1 MTVTSIEGNSYWYY
15 NNYEEIID
23 SGAFESCSKL
33 TKVII
38 PNTVRSIDSSAFA
51 NCKNL
56 TDVVMNNGL
65 EEISNSAFRGCISL
79 RNINIPNSVVSIG
92 YSAFSNCLNLTNI
105 VIPSSVNKIYSGAFS
120 GCVSLTSVEI
130 PYSVTDIEAG
140 AFSGCKNLTIYG
152 VKNSSAENYANSN
165 NIPFVDI
172 NNIEIQDISFEK
184 SSTATVKGDS
194 KILTT
199 IITPS
204 KATNKNIT
212 WTTSDNSIATV
223 LNGKVT
229 AISTGTATITAKT
242 SNGKTATCNITVV
255 DSPVYA
261 NEITLN
267 TNSLNIANGTY
278 EILKATV
285 TPINSTDDNIT
296 WTSSDRN
303 IVSVS
308 NGKITAISAGTATIT
323 ASINNGKTASCTVTT
338 FNPTIATT
346 PEELL
351 QDFEIDN
358 SGNIYI
364 LKYKDKKSE
373 ITVPNAMNIE
383 NFVGDF
389 TAYIQ
394 IKPNAFDG
402 CQNLKKV
409 TIQSGM
415 VVESGAFSNCPNLE
429 TVVFE
434 GTVGKVRS
442 GAFVNCPKLKN
453 VILKKAFV
461 NCNDSFVNC
470 PNLTN
475 IQGFPTDNYKVID
488 DVIYKKNSLDDGSY
502 FWSLLLCPVGKK
514 GVFTI
519 PDDTQITSIDDR
531 AFDSV
536 IQLHV
541 FH

>member
-1 MTVTSIEGNSYWYY
+1 MKSSSKFIKKALALSLSLATVIGIGFGTPLSTFTGMNVSANYYDIDHVQSYHCNNYRYVIKDDGTVAIIDCTDKNNLTTSTIPNTINGMTVTSIEGNSYWYY

-184 SSTATVKGDS
+184 SSTAIVKGDS

-308 NGKITAISAGTATIT
+308 NGKITAISAGF
-323 ASINNGKTASCTVTT
+323 SIR
-338 FNPTIATT
+338 
-346 PEELL
+346 
-351 QDFEIDN
+351 Q
-358 SGNIYI
+358 
-364 LKYKDKKSE
+364 
-373 ITVPNAMNIE
+373 
-383 NFVGDF
+383 
-389 TAYIQ
+389 
-394 IKPNAFDG
+394 
-402 CQNLKKV
+402 
-409 TIQSGM
+409 
-415 VVESGAFSNCPNLE
+415 
-429 TVVFE
+429 
-434 GTVGKVRS
+434 
-442 GAFVNCPKLKN
+442 
-453 VILKKAFV
+453 
-461 NCNDSFVNC
+461 
-470 PNLTN
+470 
-475 IQGFPTDNYKVID
+475 
-488 DVIYKKNSLDDGSY
+488 
-502 FWSLLLCPVGKK
+502 
-514 GVFTI
+514 
-519 PDDTQITSIDDR
+519 
-531 AFDSV
+531 
-536 IQLHV
+536 
-541 FH
+541 